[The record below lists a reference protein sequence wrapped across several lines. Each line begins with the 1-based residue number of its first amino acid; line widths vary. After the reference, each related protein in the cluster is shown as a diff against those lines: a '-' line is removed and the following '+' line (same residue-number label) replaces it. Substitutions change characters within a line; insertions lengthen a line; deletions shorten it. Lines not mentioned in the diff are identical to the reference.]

1 MIFKGVVSSILLA
14 SIVSA
19 QQQNITYNV
28 IAAPGTS
35 SNMSVAVVVDNTTY
49 PLTAK
54 SNEGGL
60 LYQGEAPVAQT
71 GYHYAILDAMQQVNA
86 SEAFSRS
93 PVMNDTTYNEFF
105 NRSSNVYNVTA
116 LPQILEPI
124 SAINRIE
131 TDLHLQDQIPT
142 IHLWGNA
149 TAIEA
154 LNGNQLDED
163 LDVELNMTYY
173 GLDKVQTVEN
183 VKVSV
188 AGRSSRWISK
198 LSYNVK
204 IKKKADDDLFGY
216 KKFKL
221 RAMGYDASYIRERVA
236 FATLKSVGVPCTEYS
251 YIRVFF
257 NNKPVGFYGFI
268 ETFQDP
274 WLSNEFANG
283 DKKYKSGYLYQGQ
296 AMSMTQTQFLVSDL
310 SYYGDNTTLYSLGQ
324 YKIKAGT
331 KGDDKPKDFEELRD
345 FTKFINETTN
355 ATSVEEW
362 NKKLETDGF
371 TRAMVIEN
379 LLGFSDAYMTLAD
392 NFYVYSDPDT
402 KRMIYIPADLDTSI
416 GSSIF
421 LKSYMLDGN
430 YSNHPGFHLRPLTKH
445 LFANQEFL
453 NNYENLLLNLS
464 QTLVNPTIMNPFID
478 SVVDMI
484 RPDVEWDQSLSR
496 LGSEV
501 GFNFGNESMSDIG
514 NVPGLSSFIP
524 PGFDANGLT
533 SVLNQTFDESVGGN
547 INSTSQESV
556 KQFIANKSA
565 NIIAFYNQSSNATL

>member
-1 MIFKGVVSSILLA
+1 MGICLLHWYKLVYLSYILVVSSILLA

-173 GLDKVQTVEN
+173 G
-183 VKVSV
+183 
-188 AGRSSRWISK
+188 
-198 LSYNVK
+198 
-204 IKKKADDDLFGY
+204 
-216 KKFKL
+216 
-221 RAMGYDASYIRERVA
+221 
-236 FATLKSVGVPCTEYS
+236 
-251 YIRVFF
+251 
-257 NNKPVGFYGFI
+257 
-268 ETFQDP
+268 
-274 WLSNEFANG
+274 
-283 DKKYKSGYLYQGQ
+283 
-296 AMSMTQTQFLVSDL
+296 
-310 SYYGDNTTLYSLGQ
+310 
-324 YKIKAGT
+324 
-331 KGDDKPKDFEELRD
+331 
-345 FTKFINETTN
+345 
-355 ATSVEEW
+355 
-362 NKKLETDGF
+362 
-371 TRAMVIEN
+371 
-379 LLGFSDAYMTLAD
+379 
-392 NFYVYSDPDT
+392 
-402 KRMIYIPADLDTSI
+402 
-416 GSSIF
+416 
-421 LKSYMLDGN
+421 
-430 YSNHPGFHLRPLTKH
+430 
-445 LFANQEFL
+445 
-453 NNYENLLLNLS
+453 
-464 QTLVNPTIMNPFID
+464 
-478 SVVDMI
+478 
-484 RPDVEWDQSLSR
+484 
-496 LGSEV
+496 
-501 GFNFGNESMSDIG
+501 
-514 NVPGLSSFIP
+514 
-524 PGFDANGLT
+524 
-533 SVLNQTFDESVGGN
+533 
-547 INSTSQESV
+547 
-556 KQFIANKSA
+556 
-565 NIIAFYNQSSNATL
+565 

>member
-1 MIFKGVVSSILLA
+1 MIFTGIVSSVLLA
-14 SIVSA
+14 SLVSA

-28 IAAPGTS
+28 IAAPES
-35 SNMSVAVVVDNTTY
+35 NSNMSVAVVVDNTTY
-49 PLTAK
+49 PLAAK
-54 SNEGGL
+54 ASDGGL

-71 GYHYAILDAMQQVNA
+71 GYHYAILDAMKQVNA
-86 SEAFSRS
+86 SEAFSRL
-93 PVMNDTTYNEFF
+93 PVMNKTTYNEFF
-105 NRSSNVYNVTA
+105 NRSSNVYNVTS

-131 TDLHLQDQIPT
+131 SDLHLQDQIPT
-142 IHLWGNA
+142 IHLWGNT

-163 LDVELNMTYY
+163 LNVELNMTYY
-173 GLDKVQTVEN
+173 GLQKVQTVEN

-188 AGRSSRWISK
+188 AGRSSRWVPK

-236 FATLKSVGVPCTEYS
+236 FASLKSVGVPCTEYS

-257 NNKPVGFYGFI
+257 NNKPAGFYGFI

-274 WLSNEFANG
+274 WLSNEFAAG

-296 AMSMTQTQFLVSDL
+296 AMSMTQTQLLVSDL

-331 KGDDKPKDFEELRD
+331 KNEKPKNFKELRD

-355 ATSVEEW
+355 ATSVKEW

-371 TRAMVIEN
+371 TRAMAIEN

-392 NFYVYSDPDT
+392 NFYVYSDPVT

-430 YSNHPGFHLRPLTKH
+430 YSNHPGFDLRPLTKH
-445 LFANQEFL
+445 FFANQEFL
-453 NNYENLLLNLS
+453 NKYEHLLLNLT
-464 QTLVNPTIMNPFID
+464 QTLVNPSVMNPFID

-484 RPDVEWDQSLSR
+484 RPDVEWDQSLPR
-496 LGSEV
+496 LGSSV
-501 GFNFGNESMSDIG
+501 GNESMANIG
-514 NVPGLSSFIP
+514 NVPGLSDFIP
-524 PGFDANGLT
+524 PGFADVLT
-533 SVLNQTFDESVGGN
+533 EMPNQTFEEAVGGN
-547 INSTSQESV
+547 INSTTQESV
-556 KQFIANKSA
+556 KQFIANKST
-565 NIIAFYNQSSNATL
+565 NIIAFYNQSSNATV